1 MMGRILAIFRRR
13 KSDVEPTTTGVDA
26 AGRAPWQIAVA
37 RLRRHRMAIF
47 GLRVL
52 TVLYILTIFAGFFAP
67 YHYDNEE
74 RDHSYHPPRFPRFY
88 DQETGWHLRPFVYAS
103 SYEFDEYFRRQW
115 SVDKSEMY
123 PVRFFVKGDEYKIL
137 GLIPTSWHLFGVEE
151 PGRIY
156 LFGADYRGRDLF
168 SRVLYGGQISLTI
181 GLVGVSISFVIGMLV
196 GGISGY
202 AGGRTDF
209 ALQRLCEM
217 IMLIPGFY
225 LLLVLRNTFPPGL
238 TSVQVYFGIVF
249 ILAFIYWAAFSRV
262 IRGMVLSIREQE
274 FVLAARAAGV
284 PPLKIVIRHVLP
296 NTLSYAIVY
305 VSLTIPYYIL
315 GESALSLI
323 GLGIQ
328 DPVPSWGNLLQKA
341 MSVPELK
348 FHPWILIP
356 GFFIFMAVMAFNFL
370 GDGLRDALDPKT
382 LAGQSE

>member
-1 MMGRILAIFRRR
+1 MRLLRPI
-13 KSDVEPTTTGVDA
+13 K
-26 AGRAPWQIAVA
+26 RAPSQARTPWQIAWR

-47 GLRVL
+47 GMRVL
-52 TVLYILTIFAGFFAP
+52 IVLYVLTIFAGFFAP
-67 YHYDNEE
+67 YGYDNER
-74 RDHSYHPPRFPRFY
+74 RDHSYHPPRGVRFF
-88 DQETGWHLRPFVYAS
+88 DGQGEFHLRPFVYTS
-103 SYEFDEYFRRQW
+103 SYKFDAYYNREW
-115 SVDKSEMY
+115 TVDESKRY
-123 PVRFFVKGDEYKIL
+123 PIRFFVKGDEYTIL
-137 GLIPTSWHLFGVEE
+137 GIFKARTHLFGFED
-151 PGRIY
+151 PARIY

-168 SRVLYGGQISLTI
+168 SRVLYGGQVSLTI
-181 GLVGVSISFVIGMLV
+181 GLLGVSISFVIGMVV
-196 GGISGY
+196 GGLSGY
-202 AGGRTDF
+202 LGGNADF
-209 ALQRLCEM
+209 AIQRLCEM

-225 LLLVLRNTFPPGL
+225 LLLVLRNTFPPDL

-249 ILAFIYWAAFSRV
+249 ILAFLYWAAFSRV

-274 FVLAARAAGV
+274 FVLAARAAGLPV
-284 PPLKIVIRHVLP
+284 LRIVVRHVLP

-328 DPVPSWGNLLQKA
+328 DPVPSWGNLLQNG
-341 MSVPELK
+341 MNVPQLK

-356 GFFIFMAVMAFNFL
+356 GFFIFTAVMAFNFL